1 MLYASLIWIRHSLA
15 LSCHFVSCFLI
26 LRGRGTRRTSFSH
39 LALSLVERFMLLFM
53 FSFRIAFFLLLTGKW
68 QPIYFSGPFQDV
80 WRREMR
86 NSSSWFFFRL
96 RCFRLV
102 CLFAAAAVVV
112 VRRI

>member
-1 MLYASLIWIRHSLA
+1 
-15 LSCHFVSCFLI
+15 
-26 LRGRGTRRTSFSH
+26 
-39 LALSLVERFMLLFM
+39 MLLFM
-53 FSFRIAFFLLLTGKW
+53 LFIQNSVFLLLTGKW

-86 NSSSWFFFRL
+86 NSSFSFFFRL

-102 CLFAAAAVVV
+102 CLFAAAAVVL